1 MGRIP
6 VYASTGAFVT
16 RSNGR
21 NYRLIPEVLS
31 KLHADGA
38 EFMMYD
44 SWNDEVET
52 VREFLKASGVPFP
65 AMHVDKSIG
74 ERMAEGT
81 EESLKTAQEK
91 LWRDVRTA
99 DRIGAEKLVLH
110 LWSGPNSDIHFG
122 AMLDGFEKLS
132 SIAREA
138 GRLLTV
144 ENVTCRIT
152 KTLPR
157 LKALRDRY
165 PDVRF
170 TYDTKMAQLHGEN
183 ELLMRPEWDWLFA
196 EKRVSHLHVNDTSLA
211 MAGSGRMPVLHFGDG
226 EVDFS
231 SLFTYIRSKCF
242 DGTATVESTS
252 SREDGSV
259 DTDKLNFSLDAV
271 RKALNPDG

>member
-6 VYASTGAFVT
+6 VYVSTGAFVT

-21 NYRLIPEVLS
+21 NYRLIPEVTE
-31 KLHADGA
+31 KLRADGV

-44 SWNDEVET
+44 SWNDET
-52 VREFLKASGVPFP
+52 DTLREFLKTSGVRFP

-81 EESLKTAQEK
+81 EESLRTAREK
-91 LWRDVRTA
+91 LWRDVKTA
-99 DRIGAEKLVLH
+99 DRIGAETLVLH

-122 AMLDGFEKLS
+122 AMLNGFESLS
-132 SIAREA
+132 AIARA
-138 GRLLTV
+138 SGRLLTV

-165 PDVRF
+165 PDIRF

-183 ELLMRPEWDWLFA
+183 ELLRTPEWDWLFA
-196 EKRVSHLHVNDTSLA
+196 EKRVAHLHANDTSLA
-211 MAGSGRMPVLHFGDG
+211 MAGSGRMPVMHYGDG

-231 SLFTYIRSKCF
+231 SFFAYIRAKDF

-259 DTDKLNFSLDAV
+259 DIQKLNASLDAV